1 MAILTGLRQWRT
13 RNRTRTRDANRLAK
27 KIKVGRLADGRAAE
41 KQDLG
46 KRPLAVLF

>member
-13 RNRTRTRDANRLAK
+13 RNRTPTRDANRLAK
-27 KIKVGRLADGRAAE
+27 KIKVGRLPTAAPE

-46 KRPLAVLF
+46 KCPLAVLS